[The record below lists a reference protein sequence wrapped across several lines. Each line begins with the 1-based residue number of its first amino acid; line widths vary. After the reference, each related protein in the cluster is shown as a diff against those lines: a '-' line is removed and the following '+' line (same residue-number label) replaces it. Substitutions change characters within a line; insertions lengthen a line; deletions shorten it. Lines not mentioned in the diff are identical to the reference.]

1 MANVLTNL
9 TPVFFRAMQI
19 VPRELAG
26 GIRAVT
32 SSFADANGNQKASL
46 GTTVKVPLVGAL
58 SIETYT
64 PAQTTTV
71 GSSNTPTAASVS
83 LDYNEMATFHLTG
96 EEELQLMNGND
107 YLTKHVQ
114 NSAEQAIRCVINRI
128 EAAVCTALSVGASR
142 AVGTAGSTPFAT
154 DLTVLNALNK
164 ILTDNGMPMTDRSLV
179 VNTSAGTNLRDR
191 LTLAA
196 ATAGSAADEV
206 LRNGWITRLGGFAI
220 AESAQVKT
228 HTCGT
233 GTAYQLNGALATV
246 GTTSITSDNGSG
258 TILAGDAINFTTT
271 DPGRKYI
278 VKTALTS
285 NVTVLGKP
293 GTMIAL
299 PDDEPFTIEN
309 PSGTFVSNFACHRGA
324 AALAIRAP
332 QIPASPLIEQTMVT
346 DAVTGLSLLFCR
358 IVGDGLTTYRVHAL
372 YGAAVVN
379 PEAVA
384 ILIG

>member
-1 MANVLTNL
+1 MANVMTNL
-9 TPVFFRAMQI
+9 TPTFFRAMQI

-26 GIRAVT
+26 ALRAIT
-32 SSFADANGNQKASL
+32 ANFADANGNQKASL
-46 GTTVKVPLVGAL
+46 GTTVKVPIVGAL
-58 SIETYT
+58 TIETYT
-64 PAQTTTV
+64 PAQITTV
-71 GSSNTPTAASVS
+71 GSSNTPTAVSVP

-96 EEELQLMNGND
+96 EEELQLVNGND

-114 NSAEQAIRCVINRI
+114 NSAEQAIRTVINRI
-128 EAAVCTALSVGASR
+128 EAYVCTAMSVGASR
-142 AVGTAGSTPFAT
+142 AVGAAGSTPFGT
-154 DLTVLNALNK
+154 DLTVLNALSK
-164 ILTDNGMPMTDRSLV
+164 ILTDNGMPMIDRSLV
-179 VNTSAGTNLRDR
+179 INTAAGTNMRDR

-196 ATAGSAADEV
+196 ATAGSVADEMT
-206 LRNGWITRLGGFAI
+206 RNGWIARLGGFAI
-220 AESAQVKT
+220 SESAGVKT

-246 GTTSITSDNGSG
+246 GTTSITSDTGAG
-258 TILAGDAINFTTT
+258 TILAGDAVNFTTT

-278 VKTALTS
+278 VKTALAA

-309 PSGTFVSNFACHRGA
+309 PSGTFVSNFACHKA
-324 AALAIRAP
+324 AAAVAIRAP
-332 QIPASPLIEQTMVT
+332 EIPASPLIEQTMVT

-358 IVGDGLTTYRVHAL
+358 IVGDGLTTYRVHAM

-379 PEAVA
+379 PEGVA